1 MQRRVR
7 AADTDCLFPAVML
20 FGVFYNRIRYRVGE
34 YLAVL
39 LVSGGIGLFF
49 LSNKVQFWH
58 LKKSL

>member
-1 MQRRVR
+1 
-7 AADTDCLFPAVML
+7 ML

-49 LSNKVQFWH
+49 LSNKV
-58 LKKSL
+58 